1 MNRLLGD
8 AHVERIRMTP
18 FKWCLHILNPLEVN
32 LKLLKMMVQRWVGH
46 DVSFRACQQ
55 LVPFIVLDVF
65 MTTGLD
71 IGGLDIPFDES
82 IVGLL
87 NLEWYVSKQDRQVPE
102 IRATFHMDDG
112 GMGEGSMAERSRVQE
127 TYDESSDDG
136 TWEAGVEERMRKNNH
151 DIMTLNAKIVVIT
164 RELIDIRQTPIFNEQ
179 AAFGHDEEGVGAEEE
194 APTYGG
200 DEKDADGDD
209 EHPVGPYNEEA
220 GDEEPPHEDDK
231 LAASQHMKME
241 KHRCVCIEID
251 DGDDDDDEG
260 EVPLAIPPLRS
271 FIGDPSTTVDVDQ
284 LYYVVSTLSTTSVH
298 TLAPLEY
305 VDNMVVLFAA
315 TIFMHFENKLSGV
328 VKRIHLSSL
337 YANHVISDLRKRPQN
352 QQVYTLHNYQT
363 YMHSNHFG
371 LGDIVTVDFAENIA
385 RFFCI
390 LYNRPEGSI
399 RPLSV
404 EQANIPSQPNLHDCG
419 VIMLK
424 AMEIWDGEDKYNG
437 KSMPQY
443 TNEELRAI
451 RKNYVRDW
459 ILDNDNIRRMEALAE
474 YGLL

>member
-1 MNRLLGD
+1 MFKIGD
-8 AHVERIRMTP
+8 
-18 FKWCLHILNPLEVN
+18 
-32 LKLLKMMVQRWVGH
+32 
-46 DVSFRACQQ
+46 
-55 LVPFIVLDVF
+55 
-65 MTTGLD
+65 
-71 IGGLDIPFDES
+71 
-82 IVGLL
+82 L

-284 LYYVVSTLSTTSVH
+284 LYYVVS
-298 TLAPLEY
+298 
-305 VDNMVVLFAA
+305 
-315 TIFMHFENKLSGV
+315 
-328 VKRIHLSSL
+328 
-337 YANHVISDLRKRPQN
+337 NHVISDLRKRPQN